1 MITWKGI
8 KFEQAFQ
15 DITAKAHK
23 VDHSQFLQFGNYPII
38 DQGQNFIAGYI
49 NDNSLVWKGK
59 LPVIIFGDHTRIVKF
74 IDFPFVLGADGTKV
88 LKPSSELFPLYAY
101 YTLLSHEIPSAGYS
115 RHFRFLKER
124 TIRYPSLPEQQRI
137 AAILQKADHL
147 RRLRRYACRL
157 SHTYLQSVFLEM
169 FGDPFSNPKGWE
181 IDSLD
186 RILLETKNGFGQRF
200 DYSPQGTIVLRIRDV
215 SAGLIDYS
223 DPRRMIINLANIKD
237 YRLEDGDLLFV
248 RVNGNPELVGRV
260 AVFEEQGE
268 EILFSDHL
276 IRAKVDRKLVEP
288 TYLSEVLNSSY
299 GHRQTRNVVIT
310 TAGQFTINRTGL
322 STIKIP
328 YPPIKLQQRF
338 LSIYHN
344 FVIMNLKQKESE
356 RQSEHLFQSLLHR
369 AFQGEL

>member
-1 MITWKGI
+1 VK
-8 KFEQAFQ
+8 
-15 DITAKAHK
+15 
-23 VDHSQFLQFGNYPII
+23 Y
-38 DQGQNFIAGYI
+38 
-49 NDNSLVWKGK
+49 SLVRLGE
-59 LPVIIFGDHTRIVKF
+59 ICEFTYGD
-74 IDFPFVLGADGTKV
+74 G
-88 LKPSSELFPLYAY
+88 
-101 YTLLSHEIPSAGYS
+101 
-115 RHFRFLKER
+115 LKETNR
-124 TIRYPSLPEQQRI
+124 KGGKIPVYGSNGIVGWHDKSLTKGETIIVGRKGSIGEIHLSKVPCWPIDTTYYIDKAKTPCDFTWLYYMLLVLDLTRLNKSAAVPGLNRDDAYEQQLPLPTLPEQQRI
-137 AAILQKADHL
+137 AAILQKADRL
-147 RRLRRYACRL
+147 RRLRRYARWL
-157 SHTYLQSVFLEM
+157 SDTYLQSVFLEM
-169 FGDPFSNPKGWE
+169 FGDPDTNPKGWE

-200 DYSPQGTIVLRIRDV
+200 DFSPQGTIVLRIRDV
-215 SAGLIDYS
+215 SAGFIDYS
-223 DPRRMIINLANIKD
+223 DPRRMIINPLDIKD
-237 YRLEDGDLLFV
+237 YRLEGGDLLFV

-288 TYLSEVLNSSY
+288 IYLSEILNSAY

-344 FVIMNLKQKESE
+344 FMNLKLKQKASE
-356 RQSEHLFQSLLHR
+356 RQAEQLFQSLLQR
-369 AFQGEL
+369 AFQGD